1 MSFYPD
7 MIIVVLCM
15 LCVVLRSLTQIQP
28 LAQGAQ
34 PPQHGQLQLVGQR
47 VRVDGSGL
55 GADRSLPHQRGVQLG
70 QNLFGHPPPQE
81 VPACLTQRAQHLAEK
96 ERERDAACKVR
107 TCAESC

>member
-1 MSFYPD
+1 
-7 MIIVVLCM
+7 M
-15 LCVVLRSLTQIQP
+15 LTAVIESATEDSAASLSDQLIQP

-55 GADRSLPHQRGVQLG
+55 GADRRLPHQRGAQLG

-81 VPACLTQRAQHLAEK
+81 GKQERHETSPTEDVMSRLIHSDRRINPHLYFEK
-96 ERERDAACKVR
+96 
-107 TCAESC
+107 